1 MKKPQRY
8 LYVVSPGGLGCT
20 AFFGSYEIDHLKEP
34 EETAA
39 KFDQPVA
46 VERKGANLNW
56 VASAVRLPLTVGRAI
71 RQRLQRRP
79 SGAAA

>member
-20 AFFGSYEIDHLKEP
+20 AFFGAYEIDHLKEP
-34 EETAA
+34 EVAA
-39 KFDQPVA
+39 AEFDQPVA
-46 VERKGANLNW
+46 VAREGKQNW
-56 VASAVRLPLTVGRAI
+56 AASAVRLSMTVGRAI

-79 SGAAA
+79 SSAAA